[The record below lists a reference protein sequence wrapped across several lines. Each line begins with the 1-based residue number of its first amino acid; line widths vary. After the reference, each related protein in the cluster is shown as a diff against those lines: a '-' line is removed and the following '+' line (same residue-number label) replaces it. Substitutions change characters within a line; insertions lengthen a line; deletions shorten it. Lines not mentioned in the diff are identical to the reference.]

1 MKALRI
7 KLHQA
12 SANYR
17 KEETAENKMTYPL
30 PPISTI
36 TGALHSI
43 CGYREYHEMN
53 VSIQGRFA
61 SMHREAYVDHCFLN
75 STMDD
80 RGILVKMK
88 SASMLSNAYTKVAS
102 AKKSQGNSFLK
113 NITIQVHDE
122 QLLNEYCQLRQEGN
136 RIAEWKKTEYKNK
149 LAEYKQKK
157 SILALEKK
165 EQEKGSE
172 KFKQLAEEERKL
184 KEEEKQYKINA
195 ERYEEE
201 HYKKP
206 IAKYRT
212 LTKSLKYYEILD
224 DIELVIHVQA
234 SDETLCD
241 IYNHIDDLKALGRS
255 EDFVDVEDIQF
266 VNLEQDEESY
276 RSCYSAYLNYEDV
289 MNERINTGWY
299 ENRDISGTK
308 YYLGKKYDVSTGK
321 RIFTE
326 KVKVIYT
333 SDFTIDETSEN
344 VWVDKEAETEDGQVY
359 IVNFL

>member
-113 NITIQVHDE
+113 NITIQV
-122 QLLNEYCQLRQEGN
+122 L
-136 RIAEWKKTEYKNK
+136 
-149 LAEYKQKK
+149 
-157 SILALEKK
+157 
-165 EQEKGSE
+165 
-172 KFKQLAEEERKL
+172 
-184 KEEEKQYKINA
+184 
-195 ERYEEE
+195 
-201 HYKKP
+201 
-206 IAKYRT
+206 
-212 LTKSLKYYEILD
+212 SL
-224 DIELVIHVQA
+224 IH
-234 SDETLCD
+234 
-241 IYNHIDDLKALGRS
+241 I
-255 EDFVDVEDIQF
+255 
-266 VNLEQDEESY
+266 
-276 RSCYSAYLNYEDV
+276 
-289 MNERINTGWY
+289 
-299 ENRDISGTK
+299 
-308 YYLGKKYDVSTGK
+308 
-321 RIFTE
+321 
-326 KVKVIYT
+326 
-333 SDFTIDETSEN
+333 
-344 VWVDKEAETEDGQVY
+344 
-359 IVNFL
+359 

>member
-122 QLLNEYCQLRQEGN
+122 QLLNEYRQLRQEGN
-136 RIAEWKKTEYKNK
+136 RLADGKKTESILK
-149 LAEYKQKK
+149 LAE
-157 SILALEKK
+157 S
-165 EQEKGSE
+165 
-172 KFKQLAEEERKL
+172 RL
-184 KEEEKQYKINA
+184 K
-195 ERYEEE
+195 
-201 HYKKP
+201 
-206 IAKYRT
+206 
-212 LTKSLKYYEILD
+212 
-224 DIELVIHVQA
+224 
-234 SDETLCD
+234 
-241 IYNHIDDLKALGRS
+241 
-255 EDFVDVEDIQF
+255 
-266 VNLEQDEESY
+266 
-276 RSCYSAYLNYEDV
+276 
-289 MNERINTGWY
+289 
-299 ENRDISGTK
+299 
-308 YYLGKKYDVSTGK
+308 
-321 RIFTE
+321 
-326 KVKVIYT
+326 
-333 SDFTIDETSEN
+333 
-344 VWVDKEAETEDGQVY
+344 
-359 IVNFL
+359 